1 MAENDIFMA
10 STMRSGTAMLHNKIF
25 ERFCNSRL
33 LFKVTIAKKCKR
45 TVTGEAMNQ
54 MTTKI
59 QGKDELVRSQIKD
72 GNCGQKNNSAILVE
86 VELKWDVAESVAF
99 ISFFAFRFSWQ
110 RFENDL

>member
-1 MAENDIFMA
+1 MAESDIFMA
-10 STMRSGTAMLHNKIF
+10 PTTRSVTAMLDNKIF

-33 LFKVTIAKKCKR
+33 FFKATIAKKCKR
-45 TVTGEAMNQ
+45 TVTGEAVNQ

-72 GNCGQKNNSAILVE
+72 GNCGQKNYSAILVE

>member
-1 MAENDIFMA
+1 
-10 STMRSGTAMLHNKIF
+10 
-25 ERFCNSRL
+25 
-33 LFKVTIAKKCKR
+33 
-45 TVTGEAMNQ
+45 MNQ
-54 MTTKI
+54 ITTKI

-86 VELKWDVAESVAF
+86 VKLKWDVAESVAF